1 MMPHGP
7 GPYLNMAI
15 TRLWLDEEGIQK
27 CPKTKAEGR
36 EGRVAVWTALQE
48 MKAKGKIRQ
57 LGVSNF
63 NRRQLN
69 DIMEDSRYVIFKAE
83 GRETSLIAVTVLF
96 CVIVTSDARRNPR
109 SSRWSCTLT
118 SGIGTCTRPP
128 WRMASSFRPS
138 PRWATATWRPGRG
151 STRKGRTSSRKVLST
166 TR

>member
-1 MMPHGP
+1 MMMPHGP

-27 CPKTKAEGR
+27 CPKTEAEGR

-69 DIMEDSRYVIFKAE
+69 DIMEDSRL
-83 GRETSLIAVTVLF
+83 SLIH
-96 CVIVTSDARRNPR
+96 ISEP
-109 SSRWSCTLT
+109 
-118 SGIGTCTRPP
+118 TRPY
-128 WRMASSFRPS
+128 
-138 PRWATATWRPGRG
+138 
-151 STRKGRTSSRKVLST
+151 
-166 TR
+166 